1 MRLYPNI
8 GLRYLFIIRL
18 MGKNLTNKMLMKK
31 NLLAIALLFLSCTS
45 YADEGMWMLNH
56 LDRKTTL
63 LMHQLGL
70 EMPADKLFSDQ
81 HPSLKDAIISFGG
94 YCSGVVVSNDG
105 LILTNHHC
113 GFDAIQSQ
121 SSVVHDYIKDGFVA
135 TKREDE
141 LPNPELFV
149 SFLISQEDVTSRILK
164 DITPDMNEMKREYI
178 IDSLCYTIEKEVGLK
193 DSLLRGVVNA
203 YYGGNEFYLSV
214 YKDYKDVRLVFSP
227 PSSVGKF
234 GGDTDN
240 WVWPRHTGDFSV
252 FRIYADKNNQ
262 PATYSTKNRPFH
274 PSYVAPISLKGYQK
288 DSYCMT
294 LGYPGSTDRYLS
306 SFGIEEQMHSRN
318 QAMIDVRGVKQA
330 IWKKSMESGDSIRI
344 MYASKY
350 ATSSNYWKFSI
361 GVNKAIEE
369 LNVLGKRRALESD
382 MTAYIK
388 LHNNLNAKYGQLID
402 SLRLNYQK
410 RSDTFR
416 AIAYLSESFANAS
429 DVLSLSLQAVNTD
442 FSSDSVAGVA
452 YKESLVREYANI
464 DLSIDKEVM
473 VAMLKECSQKL
484 DTTYLPN
491 IYKVINEQYNGNYQA
506 FVDYLYANS
515 EMTSPKGL
523 ELICSKDTTFNMF
536 DDPAISFAVDV
547 ITKFVDLSQE
557 TVDVSNTI
565 ARDERLYNEL
575 LREMYQDKSFYPDA
589 NSTMRLSFGIV
600 TPYSADNSSGSAFAT
615 TTEGIFEKVKRYK
628 GDRDFWV
635 QPAILDLLA
644 KKDFGKYADE
654 KGEMNVCFISN
665 NDITGGNSGSAMFN
679 GKGELI
685 GLAFDGN
692 WEGMSSNLEYE
703 ESLQRCI
710 GVDIRYV
717 LFMIEKYGKAPHL
730 IKELKLEE

>member
-1 MRLYPNI
+1 
-8 GLRYLFIIRL
+8 
-18 MGKNLTNKMLMKK
+18 MKK
-31 NLLAIALLFLSCTS
+31 NFLTFILLFLSCTS

-56 LDRKTTL
+56 LDKKTTL

-70 EMPADKLFSDQ
+70 EMPAEKLFSDRN
-81 HPSLKDAIISFGG
+81 PSLKDAIISFGG
-94 YCSGVVVSNDG
+94 YCSGVVVSDDG
-105 LILTNHHC
+105 LIFTNHHC
-113 GFDAIQSQ
+113 GFDAIQSH
-121 SSVVHDYIKDGFVA
+121 SSVAHDYIKDGFVA
-135 TKREDE
+135 ETREDE
-141 LPNPELFV
+141 LSNPELFV
-149 SFLISQEDVTSRILK
+149 SFLITQEDVTARILK
-164 DITPDMNEMKREYI
+164 DITPDMDEMKRGYI
-178 IDSLCYTIEKEVGLK
+178 IDSLCYTIENEVSQK

-262 PATYSTKNRPFH
+262 PAAYSPQNCPFH
-274 PSYVAPISLKGYQK
+274 PSYVAPISLKGYQEGT
-288 DSYCMT
+288 YCMT

-318 QAMIDVRGVKQA
+318 QAMIDVRGIKQA
-330 IWKKSMESGDSIRI
+330 IWKKAMESSDSIQI

-361 GVNKAIEE
+361 GVNKAVEE
-369 LNVLGKRRALESD
+369 LKVLEKRRSLESD
-382 MTAYIK
+382 MTKYIESHDNIK
-388 LHNNLNAKYGQLID
+388 VKYGQLID

-410 RSDTFR
+410 QSEASR

-442 FSSDSVAGVA
+442 FSSDSLAGMA
-452 YKESLVREYANI
+452 YKESLVREYSNI

-473 VAMLKECSQKL
+473 VAMLKECSEKL

-491 IYKVINEQYNGNYQA
+491 IYKVINEQYNGNYQEFA
-506 FVDYLYANS
+506 DYLYANS

-523 ELICSKDTTFNMF
+523 GRICSKDTTFNMF
-536 DDPAISFAVDV
+536 DDPAIYFAVDV
-547 ITKFVDLSQE
+547 IAKFVDLSQE
-557 TVDVSNTI
+557 TADISNAIT
-565 ARDERLYNEL
+565 RDERLYNEL
-575 LREMYQDKSFYPDA
+575 LREMYKDKSFYPDA

-600 TPYSADNSSGSAFAT
+600 TPYSTNNSSSSAFST

-628 GDRDFWV
+628 GNRDFWV
-635 QPAILDLLA
+635 QPAILELLA
-644 KKDFGKYADE
+644 KKDFGKYAD
-654 KGEMNVCFISN
+654 KRGKMNVCFISN

-703 ESLQRCI
+703 VFFATQQ
-710 GVDIRYV
+710 
-717 LFMIEKYGKAPHL
+717 PP
-730 IKELKLEE
+730 KEFLRK